1 MDCPHLGANFIET
14 RERVKK
20 TQMGFRI
27 EKKLVLVLPG
37 NRDQEGRKLLEL
49 LH

>member
-1 MDCPHLGANFIET
+1 MDCPHPGAISIEIG
-14 RERVKK
+14 ERVKK
-20 TQMGFRI
+20 AQVGFGI

>member
-1 MDCPHLGANFIET
+1 MDCPHLGAILIEIP
-14 RERVKK
+14 ERVKK
-20 TQMGFRI
+20 AQVGLRI

-37 NRDQEGRKLLEL
+37 NRDQKGRKLLEL